1 MDRDLVQYVVWLWLV
16 TCYFCFH
23 GKLNSM
29 LRQIAKIEMNN
40 FFFIIILFCRFV
52 TRGQT
57 NSEFGGNPRT
67 WVFRFVKPEIDLN
80 PLLFLALREGV

>member
-1 MDRDLVQYVVWLWLV
+1 
-16 TCYFCFH
+16 
-23 GKLNSM
+23 
-29 LRQIAKIEMNN
+29 MNN

-67 WVFRFVKPEIDLN
+67 WVFRFVKPEIDLT